1 MKSGERD
8 QVIEQLRGLC
18 LLGVVAIHVGSLAAE
33 AGNFSL
39 YVLLEVLSRY
49 SVPAFFFISGYGLFC
64 GASPLT
70 AEASSLRGG
79 YLPYLKKRLVHCGL
93 PYVVWSLLYLAY
105 FGAILPPGSVSF
117 APKQLAFVLFF
128 GLACY
133 HLYFMVILLWSYAL
147 LPLWQRLLQL
157 LCRRPGLGL
166 ALLFL
171 FQLAFNFWTCHPHLD
186 TSNWPLWAQNFFLYR
201 LNYLPL
207 HYLFVF
213 LLGALGGLYR
223 EKAAALLRRYAAAV
237 LLFFAAAAGWDVY
250 SCYGSFTLDGYTLT
264 ELANT
269 YHQLSPQGLVYTAA
283 SLLCFCLL
291 LLLLEKAQKKS
302 RPLALLSRSLDVLGS
317 YSLFIYLLHPLVL
330 DRLTSF
336 LHHFSIVPTV
346 KKVCLAYCIVVAGSL
361 LLSWLLS
368 RLCRQ
373 VKLLS
378 LFLTGRK

>member
-1 MKSGERD
+1 MRD
-8 QVIEQLRGLC
+8 KVVEQLRGLC

-39 YVLLEVLSRY
+39 YIILEVLSRY

-64 GASPLT
+64 GASPL
-70 AEASSLRGG
+70 AVEAPSLRDG
-79 YLPYLKKRLVHCGL
+79 YLTFLKKRLVHCGL
-93 PYVVWSLLYLAY
+93 PYVVWSLLYLVY
-105 FGAILPPGSVSF
+105 FCAILPPGSVSF

-133 HLYFMVILLWSYAL
+133 HLYFMVILLWFYAL
-147 LPLWQRLLQL
+147 LPLWQSLLRL
-157 LCRRPGLGL
+157 LCRRLTLGL

-171 FQLAFNFWTCHPHLD
+171 FQLAFNWWTCHPHLD
-186 TSNWPLWAQNFFLYR
+186 TGVWPLWAQNFFHYR

-223 EKAAALLRRYAAAV
+223 EKAAALLHRYAAAV
-237 LLFFAAAAGWDVY
+237 LLFFVAAAGWDVY
-250 SCYGSFTLDGYTLT
+250 SCYRSFTLDGYTLT

-291 LLLLEKAQKKS
+291 LLLLAEGQKKG
-302 RPLALLSRSLDVLGS
+302 RPLALLSRGLDVLGS

-330 DRLTSF
+330 DWVTSF
-336 LHHFSIVPTV
+336 LHYFSIVPTV
-346 KKVCLAYCIVVAGSL
+346 KKVCFAYFIVVLGSL

-378 LFLTGRK
+378 LLFSGRDRT